1 MKVVGRYMHLR
12 DGSCI
17 IVYLRS
23 VELKCGWFSPWATTV
38 TVSGTRIRKKTKHGR
53 KSAGRV
59 RRKERAGD
67 LFEVQTEANGSPGS
81 VFSGARHDT
90 PDHRPISI

>member
-1 MKVVGRYMHLR
+1 MYHCAFVECGVPRGRTGGCPR
-12 DGSCI
+12 
-17 IVYLRS
+17 
-23 VELKCGWFSPWATTV
+23 ATTV

-67 LFEVQTEANGSPGS
+67 LYEVQTEANGSPGS
-81 VFSGARHDT
+81 VFSRVEHDT
-90 PDHRPISI
+90 PDHRLISI